1 MLNTGIFPDN
11 LKIAKV
17 TPLFKKGDDT
27 QFTNYRPISLLPVIS
42 KIFEKVIFKQI
53 YGFFQDRQLFYNSQY
68 GFRERHSTELAA
80 LELVDRITLE
90 MDHAKTPISIFLD
103 LSKAFDTIDHE
114 ILLSKLKYYG
124 IRGTAHELMSSYLTG
139 RKQFVEIDN
148 IKSHHLT
155 LTTGVPQ
162 GSILGPLL
170 FLIYINDL
178 SQASQ
183 LFKFIIYADDTNLIT
198 TIELIVQQSPNE
210 NISVVLNNE
219 LSHISDWLKCN
230 KLSLNVSKTKY
241 IVFHKPQKAISTISA
256 CDE

>member
-1 MLNTGIFPDN
+1 
-11 LKIAKV
+11 
-17 TPLFKKGDDT
+17 
-27 QFTNYRPISLLPVIS
+27 
-42 KIFEKVIFKQI
+42 
-53 YGFFQDRQLFYNSQY
+53 
-68 GFRERHSTELAA
+68 
-80 LELVDRITLE
+80 

-241 IVFHKPQKAISTISA
+241 MVFHKPQKAIPRFQLVMNDTGIEKVSDFDFLGLTINENMNWKSHIDKIA
-256 CDE
+256 NKISRSIGILNRLKHFLPLPTKLLIYNSLILSYLNFGVLAWGYKCDRIVKL